1 MFELPDQP
9 WRSYIA
15 GQWTAGPEAR
25 HFEISDPGRTRDTVS
40 RYLLAT
46 PQEAEQAAAAA
57 HQALGE
63 WSQTTAAER
72 ADLIYGLIDLW
83 RDNLEDL
90 ARIVSLEMGKP
101 LIESRSEAKRAI
113 GEMQFWAGE
122 AMRLGDRTFPSGRRH
137 TDVYTVREP
146 IGAVAGITPW
156 NFPILSPIR
165 KVVPALV
172 CGCPIVLKPA
182 LQAPGASVY
191 LAAMLDQLGLP
202 AGVFSLLIGGGRDV
216 GAAVAAHPD
225 IAGITFT
232 GSTDVGLRLAADAAA
247 RNVKLQLEMG
257 GKNPAVVSSYADI
270 EHAAAEISA
279 AAFAV
284 AGQRCTAI
292 SRVIVTPDVR
302 EPLERALVAQAE
314 AIRVGHG
321 LDEDT
326 KMGPIVSK
334 DQFDSIH
341 GYVEQGVREGARTLT
356 GGSPL
361 TGERYDD
368 GYYYPA
374 TVVTDV
380 VRGSALAVEEV
391 FGPVLSIIPV
401 ADFEEALDVANETRY
416 GLTSAVFTDDMN
428 LAHRFVS
435 GSQAGMVHV
444 NHGTTSEAQVPFGG
458 VKQSGQ
464 GAYGIGDTSKDFFTS
479 LKAVYH
485 VHRP

>member
-1 MFELPDQP
+1 MLELPSQP

-15 GQWTAGPEAR
+15 GEWTAGPDAR
-25 HFEISDPGRTRDTVS
+25 HYEISDPGRTRDTVS
-40 RYLLAT
+40 RYVLAT
-46 PQEAEQAAAAA
+46 PQEAEQAVDAA
-57 HQALGE
+57 HEVLAAWAETPPVERGE
-63 WSQTTAAER
+63 V
-72 ADLIYGLIDLW
+72 IYGLIDLW
-83 RDNLEDL
+83 RDNIEDV

-101 LIESRSEAKRAI
+101 LPEARSEANRAVS
-113 GEMQFWAGE
+113 EMRFWAGE
-122 AMRLGDRTFPSGRRH
+122 ASRIGDRTFPSSRRH
-137 TDVYTVREP
+137 TDAYTIRQP
-146 IGAVAGITPW
+146 IGVVAGITPW
-156 NFPILSPIR
+156 NFPILSPLR
-165 KVVPALV
+165 KVVPALA
-172 CGCPIVLKPA
+172 CGAPIALKPA

-191 LAAMLDQLGLP
+191 LAAMLDHLDVP
-202 AGVFSLLIGGGRDV
+202 PGVFSLLIGGGRDV
-216 GAAVAAHPD
+216 GAALAAHPD

-321 LDEDT
+321 LDQNT

-341 GYVEQGVREGARTLT
+341 GYVEQGVREGARILT
-356 GGSPL
+356 GGRPL
-361 TGERYDD
+361 TGEGYDD

-380 VRGSALAVEEV
+380 DRGSALALEEV
-391 FGPVLSIIPV
+391 FGPVLSIITV
-401 ADFEEALDVANETRY
+401 AGFDEAVDVANETRY
-416 GLTSAVFTDDMN
+416 GLTSSVFTDDMN
-428 LAHRFVS
+428 LAHLFVTR
-435 GSQAGMVHV
+435 SQAGMVHV
-444 NHGTTSEAQVPFGG
+444 NHGTTSEGQVPFGG

-485 VHRP
+485 VHLP